1 MLLRSQACRN
11 RMDRL
16 RLRDRYMTEIN
27 TPTIAGF
34 EILKKLGQGGM
45 ATVWMARQ
53 ISLDRVVAIKVLLPR
68 FAVDDEEIARFR
80 SEAQAAARLKHPGIV
95 QVYDAS
101 VTDGS
106 YYFIMEYIA
115 GYTVGEWLRRK
126 ATLPERDALVVA
138 EHVCDALGYAWDHA
152 KVIHCDIKPDNVMID
167 DDGTVK
173 VMDLGLARTLN
184 AMSSFVED
192 DEHVLGTPS
201 YMSPEQARGDAHL
214 DFRSDIYSLGAM
226 LYHLVTGKRLF
237 SETDE
242 NTALEMQITGCAPDP
257 IDLNPALSRPLCAL
271 IERMLAKNPD
281 LRGESWQS
289 VHADMRRVYSGLTP
303 HQTLHADE
311 MSTIQRSERRAPV
324 DTERLKRLT
333 KNNTRLSLP
342 GAVWATLWTA
352 IAAVAIAAAV
362 RFYLGLASHTPP
374 PVQPAPPPAR
384 PTATPRQQPPQGPA
398 TGAVSDINESP
409 EEKLYQAA
417 VAWQRANPA
426 DPDGAIALYEKVIQ
440 AARGTSY
447 ERRAEASI
455 TLLKAERRQT
465 RQQQVDALQK
475 RLNGHKEAGEY
486 AQAEALVAAYAG
498 DLPEDT
504 AFRERMRQDIQ
515 RHRQARESQA
525 RLEDRKRQEQ
535 LAKEIMTP
543 VLQLA
548 AKAIVQGNLQRAI
561 DLTRPLREQ
570 QSISYYHDALS
581 ELETELE
588 VLINLDSWILE
599 TFRQQEGQ
607 TIEVSLN
614 SQTVLL
620 TIGILQDGQLQCF
633 QQTGDG
639 EFEEIHIT
647 LQDLTQQERLARLST
662 EQPGAAAVARG
673 MMACKAGAYLQAS
686 THFKNA
692 HFLIASPLSQAA
704 DEVSQSQ

>member
-1 MLLRSQACRN
+1 
-11 RMDRL
+11 
-16 RLRDRYMTEIN
+16 MTEIN
-27 TPTIAGF
+27 TPAIAGF
-34 EILKKLGQGGM
+34 EILRKLGQGGM

-53 ISLDRVVAIKVLLPR
+53 ISLNRVVAIKVLLPR

-80 SEAQAAARLKHPGIV
+80 SESQSAARLKHPGIV

-126 ATLPERDALVVA
+126 GTLPEREALLVA
-138 EHVCDALGYAWDHA
+138 EHVCDALAYAWDHA
-152 KVIHCDIKPDNVMID
+152 KVIHCDIKPDNIMID

-226 LYHLVTGKRLF
+226 LYHLATGKRLF

-242 NTALEMQITGCAPDP
+242 NTALEMQISGCAPDP

-303 HQTLHADE
+303 QQTLQAGE
-311 MSTIQRSERRAPV
+311 LSTIQRSERRASV
-324 DTERLKRLT
+324 DTERMKRLT
-333 KNNTRLSLP
+333 TNSNTQLSRS
-342 GAVWATLWTA
+342 GALRATWWTVIA
-352 IAAVAIAAAV
+352 IVAAAV
-362 RFYLGLASHTPP
+362 MVSLYLGMASHTPP
-374 PVQPAPPPAR
+374 PVQPAVPPPAR
-384 PTATPRQQPPQGPA
+384 QRPPQGPA
-398 TGAVSDINESP
+398 TRAVSEKNESP
-409 EEKLYQAA
+409 EETLYQAA

-426 DPDGAIALYEKVIQ
+426 DPDGAIARFEKVIQ

-455 TLLKAERRQT
+455 TLLKADRRQT
-465 RQQQVDALQK
+465 RKQQVEALQQ
-475 RLNGHKEAGEY
+475 RLNAHKEAGEY

-498 DLPEDT
+498 GLPEDT
-504 AFRERMRQDIQ
+504 AFRERMRQEIR
-515 RHRQARESQA
+515 RHREARESQT

-535 LAKEIMTP
+535 LGKEIMTP

-548 AKAIVQGNLQRAI
+548 ANAIVQGNLQKALE
-561 DLTRPLREQ
+561 LTRPLREQ
-570 QSISYYHDALS
+570 QAISYYHDSLS
-581 ELETELE
+581 ELGTELE
-588 VLINLDSWILE
+588 VLINLDSWILK

-633 QQTGDG
+633 RQTEDG

-647 LQDLTQQERLARLST
+647 LQDLTTQERLARLSARH
-662 EQPGAAAVARG
+662 PGAAAVARG
-673 MMACKAGAYLQAS
+673 MMACKAGDYRQAA

-692 HFLIASPLSQAA
+692 HFLIADPLSRAA
-704 DEVSQSQ
+704 DEIAQSQ